1 MATEQTGRGGTQ
13 EGARKSWV
21 KPLVIGVVGLL
32 LLVTVPALVNVVRS
46 NQLRG
51 QEFPSQGN
59 THIEEINVDHPPYN
73 STPPTSGWHVG
84 RIADWGSYDFV
95 VPDELLIHNMEDGGV
110 ILWYQL
116 GTSEENQA
124 HINRLE
130 EAARGFER
138 VVIAPREDLETA
150 YAITAWQ
157 RLDTFNEDDFS
168 SERIHA
174 FLEAYEGIDHH
185 AG

>member
-1 MATEQTGRGGTQ
+1 MTTEQASREGTKRSI
-13 EGARKSWV
+13 RKSRRAPW
-21 KPLVIGVVGLL
+21 LIGAGIVMLIVVLA
-32 LLVTVPALVNVVRS
+32 VMNVVRS
-46 NQLRG
+46 EGPPG
-51 QEFPSQGN
+51 QEFASQGN
-59 THIEEINVDHPPYN
+59 THIDEINVEHPPYN

-116 GTSEENQA
+116 GTPEENRA
-124 HINRLE
+124 HINRLK
-130 EAARGFER
+130 EAARGYDR
-138 VVIAPREDLETA
+138 VVIAPRDDLETT
-150 YAITAWQ
+150 YAMTAWQ
-157 RLDTFNEDDFS
+157 QLDTFNEDDFS
-168 SERIHA
+168 SERIQA